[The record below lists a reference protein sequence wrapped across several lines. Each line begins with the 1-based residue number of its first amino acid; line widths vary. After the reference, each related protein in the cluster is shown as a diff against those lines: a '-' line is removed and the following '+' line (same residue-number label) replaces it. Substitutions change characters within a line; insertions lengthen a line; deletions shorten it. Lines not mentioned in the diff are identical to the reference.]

1 MSGLIRALIDT
12 RALRHNLGVIR
23 TRCGEARVMAVV
35 KANAYGHGLTPT
47 AQALADA
54 DAFAVARLEEGIALR
69 SAGLSQPVVLLE
81 GVFTLEQLR
90 AAADHRLELVVH
102 DPLQLELLEEAG
114 SAARFVLWIK
124 VDTGMNRLGFAPG
137 QFPAALGRLRALT
150 PPPQHIRLMTHLA
163 CANERDEG
171 TTRAQLERFRMATRG
186 LSFDTSIAN
195 SAGIFGPM
203 PIGGEWVRPGIA
215 LYGASPFSDCLGT
228 DLGLE
233 PVMTLAT
240 SVIALRRIMRGETVG
255 YGGTW
260 VAPRDAA
267 IAIVAGGY
275 GDGVPR
281 SLAPGTAVLVDGRRA
296 PLAGRVSMDMLAV
309 DVSALEGVRVGTPVV
324 LWGPG
329 LPVEE
334 QARRAGTIAYE
345 LLCSVSQRVP
355 LEPSESSLRRGSDR
369 TS

>member
-12 RALRHNLGVIR
+12 RALRHNLEVIR
-23 TRCGEARVMAVV
+23 ARAGAARVMAVV
-35 KANAYGHGLTPT
+35 KANAYGHGLTGT
-47 AQALADA
+47 AQALTDA
-54 DAFAVARLEEGIALR
+54 DGFAVARLEEGIALR
-69 SAGLSQPVVLLE
+69 SAGISQTVVLLE
-81 GVFTLEQLR
+81 GVFTAEQLQ
-90 AAADHRLELVVH
+90 AAADHRLDLVVH
-102 DPLQLELLEEAG
+102 DPLQLELLEEAKNA
-114 SAARFVLWIK
+114 SRFIVWVKI
-124 VDTGMNRLGFAPG
+124 DTGMNRLGFAPG
-137 QFPAALGRLRALT
+137 QFPAALARLRALT

-171 TTRAQLERFRMATRG
+171 MTRAQLERFHKAIRG
-186 LSFDTSIAN
+186 LSLHTSVAN
-195 SAGIFGPM
+195 SAGIFGTL
-203 PIGGEWVRPGIA
+203 PIEADWVRPGIA

-228 DLGLE
+228 NLGLE
-233 PVMTLAT
+233 PVMTLTT
-240 SVIALRRIMRGETVG
+240 SVIALRRIARGETVG

-260 VAPRDAA
+260 VAPRDTA

-281 SLAPGTAVLVDGRRA
+281 SLAPGTMVLVDGRRA

-309 DVSALEGVRVGTPVV
+309 DVSGLEGVRIGTPVV
-324 LWGPG
+324 LWGAG

-355 LEPSESSLRRGSDR
+355 LEQR
-369 TS
+369 